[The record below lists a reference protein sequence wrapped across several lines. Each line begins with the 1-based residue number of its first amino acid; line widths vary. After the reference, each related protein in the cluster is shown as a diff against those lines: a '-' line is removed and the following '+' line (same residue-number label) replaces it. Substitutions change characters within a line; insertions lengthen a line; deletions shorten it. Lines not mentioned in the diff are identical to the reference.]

1 MDNELQQLKKE
12 KERLQQL
19 LEFGHE
25 VSTRILNL
33 DELLKLIMAEV
44 RQILN
49 ADRCTVFIMD
59 TGSKTLWSKIADGL
73 GNKEIRMPV
82 GKGIVGSVA
91 ESGEILNIK
100 DAYSDERF
108 NAETDGKTGY
118 RTKTILAVPM
128 KNNRGEVIGV
138 FQVLNKKGSAFEEED
153 EKILSLLSRQA
164 ADAVE
169 NAFLY
174 EEQKKMFESF
184 IETLSHT
191 LDTRDTL
198 TAGHARRVTYFSLKL
213 GEQLALGRDEI
224 DLLKYSSWMHD
235 LGKIGVREHI
245 LAKMGAL
252 TDEEFEK
259 MKMHTNF
266 TKDILERIY
275 FKKEFRGIPLI
286 ASSHHENIDGSGY
299 PCNLKENSIPFFAR
313 IIAVCDVF
321 DAITSKRHY
330 REPMPIMGVLQIIKK
345 DTGRK
350 FDAICVDAFFKIN
363 LCDIVKG
370 INLEKVDNFTIV
382 SDDEKLLKDYTLEDF
397 YRILK
402 VGDLTAPQHKVI
414 ETFGKYY
421 GR

>member
-12 KERLQQL
+12 KERLRML

-33 DELLKLIMAEV
+33 DGLLKLIMTEA

-59 TGSKTLWSKIADGL
+59 SDTKTLWSKIADGL
-73 GNKEIRMPV
+73 EDREIRLPA
-82 GKGIVGSVA
+82 GQGIVGAVA
-91 ESGEILNIK
+91 ESGKILNIK
-100 DAYSDERF
+100 DAYGDERF
-108 NAETDGKTGY
+108 NAETDRKTGY
-118 RTKTILAVPM
+118 KTRTVLAAPM
-128 KNNRGEVIGV
+128 KNNKGELIGV
-138 FQVLNKKGSAFEEED
+138 FQVLNKQESVFDEED
-153 EKILSLLSRQA
+153 EKILSLLARQA
-164 ADAVE
+164 GDAVE

-191 LDTRDTL
+191 LDKRDAL
-198 TAGHARRVTYFSLKL
+198 TAGHSLRVTYFSLKL
-213 GEQLALGRDEI
+213 GGKLALRRDEI

-259 MKMHTNF
+259 MKLHTNF
-266 TKDILERIY
+266 TKEILERIY

-286 ASSHHENIDGSGY
+286 AASHHENVDGSGY
-299 PCNLKENSIPFFAR
+299 PDKLGGTAVPFLAR

-330 REPMPIMGVLQIIKK
+330 REPMPIMGVLRIIKEG
-345 DTGRK
+345 TGRK
-350 FDAICVDAFFKIN
+350 FDESCVDAFFKIN
-363 LCDIVKG
+363 LYEVLAG
-370 INLEKVDNFTIV
+370 INLEKVDNFFIIP
-382 SDDEKLLKDYTLEDF
+382 DEKKLLEEYTLEDF

-402 VGDLTAPQHKVI
+402 VGDLTAPQHKI
-414 ETFGKYY
+414 LETFGKYY

>member
-1 MDNELQQLKKE
+1 MSENIEQLKKE
-12 KERLQQL
+12 KERLGML
-19 LEFGHE
+19 LDFGHK
-25 VSTRILNL
+25 VSTEILNL
-33 DELLKLIMAEV
+33 DDLLKLIMTEA

-59 TGSKTLWSKIADGL
+59 SDTKTLWSKIADGL
-73 GNKEIRMPV
+73 KDKEIRLPA
-82 GKGIVGSVA
+82 GKGLVGSVA
-91 ESGEILNIK
+91 ETGEILNIK
-100 DAYSDERF
+100 DAYEDERF
-108 NAETDGKTGY
+108 NAETDRKTGY
-118 RTKTILAVPM
+118 KTRTVLAAPM
-128 KNNRGEVIGV
+128 KNNKGEIIGV
-138 FQVLNKKGSAFEEED
+138 FQVLNKKESVFDGED
-153 EKILSLLSRQA
+153 EKVLTLLARQA
-164 ADAVE
+164 GDAVE

-191 LDTRDTL
+191 LDTRDAL
-198 TAGHARRVTYFSLKL
+198 TAGHSRRVTYFSLKL
-213 GEQLALGRDEI
+213 GEKLALRRDEI

-235 LGKIGVREHI
+235 LGKIGVKEHI

-252 TDEEFEK
+252 SDEEFEK

-266 TKDILERIY
+266 TRDILEKIY
-275 FKKEFRGIPLI
+275 FKKEFRGVPLI
-286 ASSHHENIDGSGY
+286 ASSHHENLDGSGY
-299 PCNLKENSIPFFAR
+299 PNKLAGTAVPFLAR

-330 REPMPIMGVLQIIKK
+330 REPMPIMGVLRIIKK

-350 FDAICVDAFFKIN
+350 FDSVCVDAFFKIN
-363 LCDIVKG
+363 LYEVLAG
-370 INLEKVDNFTIV
+370 VNLEKVDNFFII
-382 SDDEKLLKDYTLEDF
+382 SDERKLLEEYTLEDF

-402 VGDLTAPQHKVI
+402 IGDLTAPQRKIV

>member
-1 MDNELQQLKKE
+1 MDNELEQLREE
-12 KERLQQL
+12 KERLRML
-19 LEFGHE
+19 LDFGHK
-25 VSTRILNL
+25 VSTEILNL
-33 DELLKLIMAEV
+33 DDLLKLIMAEA

-49 ADRCTVFIMD
+49 ADRCSVFIMD
-59 TGSKTLWSKIADGL
+59 SDTKTLWSKIADGL
-73 GNKEIRMPV
+73 EDKEIRLPA
-82 GKGIVGSVA
+82 GKGIIGAVA

-100 DAYSDERF
+100 DAYGDERF
-108 NAETDGKTGY
+108 NAETDSKTGY
-118 RTKTILAVPM
+118 KTRTVLAAPM
-128 KNNRGEVIGV
+128 KNNKGEIIGV
-138 FQVLNKKGSAFEEED
+138 FQVLNKQESVFNEED
-153 EKILSLLSRQA
+153 EKILLLLARQA
-164 ADAVE
+164 GDAVE

-191 LDTRDTL
+191 LDKRDAL
-198 TAGHARRVTYFSLKL
+198 TAGHSLRVTYFSLKL
-213 GEQLALGRDEI
+213 GEKLALRRDEI

-266 TKDILERIY
+266 TKEILERIY

-286 ASSHHENIDGSGY
+286 ASSHHENVDGSGY
-299 PCNLKENSIPFFAR
+299 PDKLRGTAVPFLAR

-330 REPMPIMGVLQIIKK
+330 REPMPVMGVLRIIKEG
-345 DTGRK
+345 TGKK
-350 FDAICVDAFFKIN
+350 FDESCVAAFFKIN
-363 LCDIVKG
+363 LYEVLAG
-370 INLEKVDNFTIV
+370 INLEKVDNFFIIP
-382 SDDEKLLKDYTLEDF
+382 DEKKLLEEYTLEDF
-397 YRILK
+397 YRILN
-402 VGDLTAPQHKVI
+402 VDNFTAPQHKIV